1 MTNKIKSFDIFDTAI
16 IRKVYHPTD
25 IFKVIEEKVGGD
37 FYNKRIQA
45 EQFAREDKKF
55 YGIKDI
61 YKYLPEFDMSD
72 EIEAEFENC
81 TANIDI
87 LRQYDSENTVF
98 ISDMYLPSKILKQ
111 ILENAGYKNPEVY
124 VSCELNACKAEG
136 KLFKKVE
143 KKTGKKIAVHYG
155 DNYVADIEGAKKAGI
170 KRTVFNPAL
179 HKKNLNIPK
188 VKNPYLKQYLAIVED
203 RFEPIEKL
211 ALYYTPVI
219 FEFTRWV
226 LQNREEGQKI
236 FFLSRDMY
244 MPYLIA
250 KDIFKA
256 EDIYYLH
263 VSRRSLAGLC
273 LKSGNKELKRKMS
286 FIFTKEELKQ
296 KKLQDDS
303 EVLKYLKQFNI
314 KDNDIIADIGYA
326 GTIQAGIDYALKVKT
341 QGFYMQVSSKVISGL
356 KTKMFLNRMAIHFC
370 LMVEF
375 VFGSPEDNIEGYKN
389 GKPVFTPDN
398 KERKE
403 LARRIINN
411 VLEMSEV
418 FYFDYFIAGRK
429 INIYD
434 IEQILIHQQY
444 YPSEELIKIYNKK
457 IYTNRERK
465 ESIIGFDK
473 AEIKKGNLRM
483 AYLCSYCQPL
493 FKKLLEQDKELKH
506 LSKLVGG

>member
-25 IFKVIEEKVGGD
+25 IFKVVEEKVGND
-37 FYNKRIQA
+37 FFNKRIQA
-45 EQFAREDKKF
+45 EKLASIDKKY

-72 EIEAEFENC
+72 EIETEFENC

-87 LRQYDSENTVF
+87 LRQYNSSDTIF

-124 VSCELNACKAEG
+124 VSCELNGCKAEG
-136 KLFKKVE
+136 NLFKKVM
-143 KKTGKKIAVHYG
+143 KKTGKKISVHYG

-170 KRTVFNPAL
+170 KKTVFQPAL

-188 VKNPYLKQYLAIVED
+188 VKDTYLKQYLAIVED
-203 RFEPIEKL
+203 RFEPLDKL

-219 FEFTRWV
+219 FEFTRWI
-226 LQNREEGQKI
+226 LNQREEGQKI

-250 KDIFKA
+250 KNIFKV
-256 EDIYYLH
+256 EDIYYIH
-263 VSRRSLAGLC
+263 VSRRSLASIC
-273 LKSGNKELKRKMS
+273 LKSRNKELKRKLS
-286 FIFTKEELKQ
+286 FIFSKEEMKQ

-303 EVLKYLKQFNI
+303 ELLKYLKQFDI

-341 QGFYMQVSSKVISGL
+341 QGLYMQVSSKVLSGL

-375 VFGSPEDNIEGYKN
+375 VFGSPEDSVEGYKD
-389 GKPVFTPDN
+389 GKPVFVPDN

-411 VLEMSEV
+411 VLEMSEM

-429 INIYD
+429 INVHD

-444 YPSEELIKIYNKK
+444 YPSDELIKIYNKK

-473 AEIKKGNLRM
+473 AEIKKGNLRI

-493 FKKLLEQDKELKH
+493 FKKLLEEDVELKH
-506 LSKLVGG
+506 LSKLIGG